1 MIKRTEQRG
10 APRPIRCKP
19 SIELPPR
26 VLCRHRGQR
35 HAVQARGQSW
45 SDRPDSA
52 VPRTPFT
59 ESRLSGSIARP
70 ASTPATNAASA
81 CAAPATRS
89 ARRSAS
95 ALPAAPR
102 EIATTTTFK
111 HRKNELARDG
121 YDPGMTS
128 DQLCFSDPKRTP
140 SYRLT
145 ACSTAKSVP
154 AACVSRLRAALSLTS
169 ECRRLGLQ
177 TQ

>member
-1 MIKRTEQRG
+1 VISLDWASQVPYRASCADAHWSAVCAMS
-10 APRPIRCKP
+10 
-19 SIELPPR
+19 SILAQ
-26 VLCRHRGQR
+26 RHRPFFFFSSRRR
-35 HAVQARGQSW
+35 H
-45 SDRPDSA
+45 
-52 VPRTPFT
+52 
-59 ESRLSGSIARP
+59 
-70 ASTPATNAASA
+70 
-81 CAAPATRS
+81 TRS

-102 EIATTTTFK
+102 EIATTATFK

-145 ACSTAKSVP
+145 ACSTAKSVL

>member
-1 MIKRTEQRG
+1 VEHRDRSDASPRSNCRREFYAATEGNVTLFKLEGNPG
-10 APRPIRCKP
+10 AIGRI
-19 SIELPPR
+19 PPF
-26 VLCRHRGQR
+26 LAHR
-35 HAVQARGQSW
+35 
-45 SDRPDSA
+45 
-52 VPRTPFT
+52 FT

-70 ASTPATNAASA
+70 VSTPATNAASA

-102 EIATTTTFK
+102 EIATTATFK

-128 DQLCFSDPKRTP
+128 DQLCFSNPKRTP

-145 ACSTAKSVP
+145 ACSTAKSVL

-169 ECRRLGLQ
+169 DCRRLGLQ